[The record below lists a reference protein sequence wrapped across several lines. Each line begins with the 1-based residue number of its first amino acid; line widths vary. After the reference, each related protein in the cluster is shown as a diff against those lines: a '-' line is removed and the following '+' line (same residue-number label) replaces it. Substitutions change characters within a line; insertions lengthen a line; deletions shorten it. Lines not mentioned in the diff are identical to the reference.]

1 MPECRLWACLTPAII
16 YIHFSYIGPGPK
28 PYITP
33 PMHPKTCSVTA
44 RPTPIPPLS
53 GWVGEPH
60 PLGRY
65 VPSGVGFLF
74 STPPSKMHNLSYLF
88 LLKTCGIRRSVALFE
103 SENGTL
109 LLLWN
114 RWGVCCGTRPT
125 HCRNELHASIPSIL
139 NLCNKA
145 EFAITTMNL
154 NAPVFSE
161 PLSAQVDKSS

>member
-1 MPECRLWACLTPAII
+1 
-16 YIHFSYIGPGPK
+16 
-28 PYITP
+28 
-33 PMHPKTCSVTA
+33 MHPKTRSVTA

-154 NAPVFSE
+154 NAPVSSK
-161 PLSAQVDKSS
+161 PLSARLSKSRPKRIMVKHGAKSHQGKINYIGGGD